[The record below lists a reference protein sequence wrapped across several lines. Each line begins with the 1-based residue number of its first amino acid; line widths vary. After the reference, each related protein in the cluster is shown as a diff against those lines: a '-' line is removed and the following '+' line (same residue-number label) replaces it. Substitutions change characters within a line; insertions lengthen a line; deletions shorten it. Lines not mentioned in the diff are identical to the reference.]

1 MGNAI
6 NHAIIHPPSNEDQAF
21 FSGIVQTY
29 IAKNPENDFHQH
41 RFVDHHHEELRPG
54 NPAAMSILYTDY
66 RN

>member
-29 IAKNPENDFHQH
+29 IAKNSENDFHQH
-41 RFVDHHHEELRPG
+41 RFVDHHHE
-54 NPAAMSILYTDY
+54 
-66 RN
+66 